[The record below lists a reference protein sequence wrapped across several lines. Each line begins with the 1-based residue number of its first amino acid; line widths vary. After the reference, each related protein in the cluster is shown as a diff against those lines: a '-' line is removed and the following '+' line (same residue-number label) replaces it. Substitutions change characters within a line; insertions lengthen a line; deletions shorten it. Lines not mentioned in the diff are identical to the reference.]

1 MASAMILNGSVLC
14 SHIHREREN
23 EDKCGQMLITGEL
36 WESTQKFFEHF
47 LQLFHKLETTSK

>member
-1 MASAMILNGSVLC
+1 MASAMILMVQFYVTHSQ
-14 SHIHREREN
+14 REREN